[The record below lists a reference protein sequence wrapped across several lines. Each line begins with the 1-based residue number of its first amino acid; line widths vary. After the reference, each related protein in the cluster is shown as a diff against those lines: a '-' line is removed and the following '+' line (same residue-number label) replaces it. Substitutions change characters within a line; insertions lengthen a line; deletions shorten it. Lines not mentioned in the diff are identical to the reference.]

1 MFFLKRLN
9 TSIIIFIFTLL
20 NKYEMKLSAPITL
33 IAAGLLALSS
43 CDLCPGETPVVTFV
57 NNGYCNCD
65 IHISASDTRH
75 VLGGQSIEVS
85 LLAGEYSIS
94 ADCSS
99 NAYLNDQLTTLE
111 QIGCDLNNQWS
122 VELDLVC
129 GDTHTFVVN

>member
-1 MFFLKRLN
+1 
-9 TSIIIFIFTLL
+9 
-20 NKYEMKLSAPITL
+20 MKLSTPITF
-33 IAAGLLALSS
+33 IAASLLALNS

-65 IHISASDTRH
+65 IYISETDTRH
-75 VLGGQSIEVS
+75 VLGGQSIEVTLWS
-85 LLAGEYSIS
+85 GEYSIS

-129 GDTHTFVVN
+129 RHTYLRSQLKFS